1 MTDLLQ
7 DLEPLLATARIEI
20 ANSTSLSEL
29 DSIRVR
35 LLGKSGELTA
45 KLKMLGSLDPDARR
59 AAGAK
64 INVAKESIGVR
75 RTQVAA

>member
-20 ANSTSLSEL
+20 ANSESLSEL

-35 LLGKSGELTA
+35 LLGKSGEVTA

-59 AAGAK
+59 AVLLCRPG
-64 INVAKESIGVR
+64 
-75 RTQVAA
+75 